1 MAELF
6 KQPVFRL
13 VGDRGLLV
21 EYGDAIDP
29 EINRKVR
36 IMSMALERELPQGVI
51 EAIPT
56 YRSILI
62 QYDPSHTDPEALKKA
77 LAGLEG
83 KLGEISIPEAAVVE
97 IPVCYGGAYGPD
109 LDYVAQVNGLSVE
122 QVIEIHSS
130 RAYQIYMIGFTPGF
144 PFLGGMDERIAT
156 PRLESP
162 PHCGAG
168 RVGGHRQQPDRHVP
182 GDQPGRVAAHRPDP
196 AQAVQSGPGKPL
208 PVQGRGSHSIQAHLR
223 RGVSG
228 PGRGGG
234 VMDMFKVLASG
245 PMATIQDLGRF
256 GFQQYGVPVS
266 GGMDRFALRCANLLV
281 GNPEDEAVV
290 ELTFTGLKL
299 EALAQA
305 DVAVT
310 GAKMPVTVND
320 RQVDNWTSFAVQP
333 GDVITIKPALQGLR
347 GYLAVTGGF
356 DLPRV
361 MGSRSTYLGGGIGGY
376 KGRGLDKGDILA
388 RGAGEPQDHSRQL
401 PPELRPAL
409 ERGADPAGRARPP
422 GRLL

>member
-162 PHCGAG
+162 RTAVPAG
-168 RVGGHRQQPDRHVP
+168 SVGIANNQTGMYPVTSP
-182 GDQPGRVAAHRPDP
+182 GGWRLIGRTP
-196 AQAVQSGPGKPL
+196 
-208 PVQGRGSHSIQAHLR
+208 
-223 RGVSG
+223 
-228 PGRGGG
+228 
-234 VMDMFKVLASG
+234 
-245 PMATIQDLGRF
+245 
-256 GFQQYGVPVS
+256 
-266 GGMDRFALRCANLLV
+266 
-281 GNPEDEAVV
+281 
-290 ELTFTGLKL
+290 LKL
-299 EALAQA
+299 FNPDQENPFLYKA
-305 DVAVT
+305 
-310 GAKMPVTVND
+310 
-320 RQVDNWTSFAVQP
+320 
-333 GDVITIKPALQGLR
+333 GDLIQYKPISEEE
-347 GYLAVTGGF
+347 YLA
-356 DLPRV
+356 
-361 MGSRSTYLGGGIGGY
+361 LGGE
-376 KGRGLDKGDILA
+376 A
-388 RGAGEPQDHSRQL
+388 A
-401 PPELRPAL
+401 
-409 ERGADPAGRARPP
+409 
-422 GRLL
+422 